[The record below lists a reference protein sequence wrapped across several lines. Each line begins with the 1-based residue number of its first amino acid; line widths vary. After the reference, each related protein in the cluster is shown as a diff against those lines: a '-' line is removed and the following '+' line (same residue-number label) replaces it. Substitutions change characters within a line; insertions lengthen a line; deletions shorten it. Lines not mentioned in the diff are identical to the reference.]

1 MRGARN
7 PNHTIA
13 ASIAAVAFAAIAAT
27 FTFEPV
33 PPGLPGLGAVEF
45 PRLVSAILLLL
56 ALILGLTAASP
67 ASEDDAPRISSRA
80 WLIFAI
86 CLGFLPLVEIIG
98 MIPAIPI
105 FLLVAGLL
113 WGGTPWPT
121 LVLSALGMGIAIWLV
136 FVKIFRLTLPKGWLG
151 SLLGF

>member
-1 MRGARN
+1 MRSARN
-7 PNHTIA
+7 PNHAIA
-13 ASIAAVAFAAIAAT
+13 ASIAAVALAAIAAT
-27 FTFEPV
+27 FTFDPV

-67 ASEDDAPRISSRA
+67 ASEEDAPRISSRA
-80 WLIFAI
+80 WLIFAL
-86 CLGFLPLVEIIG
+86 CLGFLPLMEIVG
-98 MIPAIPI
+98 MIPAIPV
-105 FLLVAGLL
+105 FLLVVGLL

-121 LVLSALGMGIAIWLV
+121 LLLSALGMGITIWLV

-151 SLLGF
+151 SMLGF

>member
-7 PNHTIA
+7 PNHAIS

-27 FTFEPV
+27 FTFDPV

-56 ALILGLTAASP
+56 ALLLGLTAASP
-67 ASEDDAPRISSRA
+67 ANEDDSPRISSRA
-80 WLIFAI
+80 WLIFAL

-151 SLLGF
+151 SMLGL

>member
-7 PNHTIA
+7 PNLAIA

-27 FTFEPV
+27 FTFDPV

-45 PRLVSAILLLL
+45 PRLVSAILLFL

-80 WLIFAI
+80 WLIFAL

-121 LVLSALGMGIAIWLV
+121 LALSALGMGIAIWLV
-136 FVKIFRLTLPKGWLG
+136 FVKVFRLTLPKGWLG
-151 SLLGF
+151 SMLGF

>member
-1 MRGARN
+1 MRPARN
-7 PNHTIA
+7 PNHAIA
-13 ASIAAVAFAAIAAT
+13 ASIAAVALAAIAAT
-27 FTFEPV
+27 FTFDPV

-67 ASEDDAPRISSRA
+67 ASEEDAPRISSRA
-80 WLIFAI
+80 WLIFAL
-86 CLGFLPLVEIIG
+86 CLGFLPLMKIIG
-98 MIPAIPI
+98 MIPAIPV
-105 FLLVAGLL
+105 FLMVVGLL

-121 LVLSALGMGIAIWLV
+121 LALSALGMGIAIWLV

-151 SLLGF
+151 TMLGF

>member
-1 MRGARN
+1 MRRARN
-7 PNHTIA
+7 PNHAIA

-67 ASEDDAPRISSRA
+67 AREDDAPRISSRA

-151 SLLGF
+151 SMLGF

>member
-1 MRGARN
+1 MRGMRN
-7 PNHTIA
+7 PNHAIA
-13 ASIAAVAFAAIAAT
+13 AIIAAVAFAAIAAT
-27 FTFEPV
+27 FTFDPV

-56 ALILGLTAASP
+56 ALLLGLTAASP
-67 ASEDDAPRISSRA
+67 ANEDDAPRISSRA

-113 WGGTPWPT
+113 WGGTPWST

-136 FVKIFRLTLPKGWLG
+136 FVKVFRLTLPKGWLG
-151 SLLGF
+151 SMLGF